1 MNAVGDDVYHL
12 TLIRHA
18 KSSWKAPVAS
28 DFDRPL
34 NRRGG
39 RDAPRMGA
47 ELARLGIQFDTVLCS
62 SAVRARETLA
72 GLRQGMSIDD
82 NCIEYRRELYLAPA
96 QRLYDMVRDLAGTRK
111 DIALIGHNPGIEDL
125 AARLS
130 GGDIEYMPTCCVVR
144 IALQNPA
151 EGGRIE
157 FVRLARELA

>member
-1 MNAVGDDVYHL
+1 MNAVGNAYYM

-18 KSSWKAPVAS
+18 KSSWKAPVES

-34 NRRGG
+34 NQRGR

-62 SAVRARETLA
+62 SAVRARQTLA
-72 GLRQGMSIDD
+72 GLRQGMTIDD
-82 NCIEYRRELYLAPA
+82 SCIVYRRELYLAPVHT
-96 QRLYDMVRDLAGTRK
+96 LYDMVHELADTPR

-130 GGDIEYMPTCCVVR
+130 GGIVDYMPTCCVVR
-144 IALQNPA
+144 IAFQNPA